1 MLNLQT
7 DTDTLICYQVYAA
20 IISYYVLSKMFWSA
34 VGTEELT
41 VKITSMISISIRV
54 LLALALSLALTY
66 FN

>member
-1 MLNLQT
+1 
-7 DTDTLICYQVYAA
+7 
-20 IISYYVLSKMFWSA
+20 MFWSA